1 MNIIG
6 VDIGGSHI
14 LSAVVDTETF
24 SIIEQTRAQVDVEH
38 TGTVDEIM
46 TEWSKALNKTL
57 RTSPSHIE
65 GIGFA
70 MPGPFDYRNGVGLFD
85 GTNEKFC
92 MLKNKKIDLELKG
105 YLTDPNLEMRFLNDA
120 TSFAV
125 GVSWFGEAKN
135 CDRSIAITLGT
146 GFGSAYIENGYPVV
160 NRDDLAPQ
168 GCFWHLPFKEG
179 IADDYFSTRWF
190 VNEYEKLKGTSIAGV
205 KEIAEEAAN
214 DKDVRSL
221 FDQFGENLGQF
232 FIPWLQKFPADMIV
246 MGGNI
251 SAAYDRFGPAFES
264 VLNRHGVETKP
275 VVSALKEDAALIGS
289 ARLFDET
296 FWDVIKH
303 DLPAI

>member
-6 VDIGGSHI
+6 ADIGGSHI
-14 LSAVVDTETF
+14 LSAVVDTDSF
-24 SIIEQTRAQVDVEH
+24 SILEQTRAKAEVEH

-46 TEWSKALNKTL
+46 TEWSNALNKTL
-57 RTSPSHIE
+57 KSSPSNVE

-70 MPGPFDYRNGVGLFD
+70 MPGPFDYRKGVGLYD

-92 MLKNKKIDLELKG
+92 MLKNKKIDEELKG
-105 YLTDPNLEMRFLNDA
+105 YLTEQDIQMRFLNDA

-125 GVSWFGEAKN
+125 GVSWFGESKN

-146 GFGSAYIENGYPVV
+146 GFGSAYIENGIPVV
-160 NRDDLAPQ
+160 HRDDLAPQ

-190 VNEYEKLKGTSIAGV
+190 VNEYEELKGISKAGV
-205 KEIAEEAAN
+205 KEIADEAAH
-214 DKDVRSL
+214 DGDVLSL
-221 FDQFGENLGQF
+221 FVQFGKNLGQF
-232 FIPWLQKFPADMIV
+232 FIPWLQKFPAEMIV

-251 SAAYDRFGPAFES
+251 SNAYNLFGPAMEEELS
-264 VLNRHGVETKP
+264 KQGLNTKP
-275 VVSALKEDAALIGS
+275 VVSTLKEDAALIGS

-296 FWDVIKH
+296 FWNAIKH
-303 DLPAI
+303 DLPTI